1 MSARQLGSCRA
12 DFCTKEI
19 DNFLFHRQTKA
30 PHFRQCVGGE
40 EPFLCFDFDCDSGFE
55 VDGEAILEYCDL
67 GNKPFD
73 QRFVKLRDRGGLALN
88 EILKVSDQPHLLV
101 PDNAVNLG
109 LLSHVPEPEDLVRDG
124 IVVVFL
130 VGLRRRSAPTSIR
143 TMPRIS
149 LLSTLRTTST
159 SVSTTWHA
167 SSANTRL
174 IPSTSTLSAVGSARP
189 RGA

>member
-1 MSARQLGSCRA
+1 M
-12 DFCTKEI
+12 
-19 DNFLFHRQTKA
+19 
-30 PHFRQCVGGE
+30 V
-40 EPFLCFDFDCDSGFE
+40 FE
-55 VDGEAILEYCDL
+55 NCDL
-67 GNKPFD
+67 RDQALD
-73 QRFVKLRDRGGLALN
+73 QRLVKVRDGGGLLPD

-109 LLSHVPEPEDLVRDG
+109 LLPHVPETEDLVRDR
-124 IVVVFL
+124 IVVVLL